1 METHKMKS
9 IKEWAEDLEYICCDG
24 TYSCPD
30 MDSVKEIVKTIQKDG
45 YIKGV
50 KACIE
55 AMRKIIPSQV
65 ISYDSKANAWII
77 EDAQFEMLQDAIAAC
92 QRLLEEEKDESR

>member
-50 KACIE
+50 KACIAALE
-55 AMRKIIPSQV
+55 SILAARTTPF
-65 ISYDSKANAWII
+65 N
-77 EDAQFEMLQDAIAAC
+77 MLLVAELRAAC
-92 QRLLEEEKDESR
+92 QRLLEEERDEKR